1 MGNFRIYDQPCRYDT
16 RVAGRIEPEWVDWF
30 DGLMIIPIGISETLL
45 TGVFADQAA
54 LHGMLAV
61 IRQFKLPL
69 LSLHRQ
75 ADHQGMT
82 AARFN
87 NQAQLTNK
95 IILKDWMTVVSNPI
109 KDCK

>member
-1 MGNFRIYDQPCRYDT
+1 MGNLRTYDQPCRYDT
-16 RVAGRIEPEWVDWF
+16 LVAGRIDPDWADWF
-30 DGLMIIPIGISETLL
+30 DGLMIIAIGTSDTLL
-45 TGVFADQAA
+45 TGLIADQAA

-61 IRQFKLPL
+61 IRHFKLTL

-87 NQAQLTNK
+87 HQAQLTNK
-95 IILKDWMTVVSNPI
+95 ILLKDWMTGASNPS
-109 KDCK
+109 KDCR